1 MRMVKEIEKRPV
13 ISTLRNM
20 EVGDKEVFPIEQSV
34 TVSNTITSRLLKER
48 KEGMSWKK
56 STNVM
61 DSVVTVER
69 IK

>member
-1 MRMVKEIEKRPV
+1 MVKEIEKRPV

-61 DSVVTVER
+61 ESVVTVER

>member
-61 DSVVTVER
+61 ESVVTVER